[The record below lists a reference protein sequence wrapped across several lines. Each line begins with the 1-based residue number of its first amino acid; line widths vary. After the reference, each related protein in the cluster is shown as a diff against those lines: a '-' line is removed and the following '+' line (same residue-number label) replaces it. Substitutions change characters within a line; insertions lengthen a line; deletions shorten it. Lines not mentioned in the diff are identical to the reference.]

1 MQNMQNKLRKK
12 FIFIS
17 MSSVFVVIFLIAVI
31 INTTIYVQLNA
42 KSDEIINIL
51 SENNGRFPRGTS
63 SSDEYILPSKM
74 SKEIPF
80 STRFF
85 SLRVDKEFNTNNID
99 INNIF
104 VVNKENAVDFAS
116 RIIELDDMSGY
127 FDNFKFLVTEH
138 SYGKL
143 IVFVDCTEDL
153 EMLRVVFIASVSIC
167 FMAFI
172 SIFILIFVFSERA
185 ISPIVLSYDKQ
196 KRFITDVSHEL
207 KTPLTIIK
215 TNNEVIEIVNG
226 ETEWSQNINSQVNK
240 LSNLIS
246 NLISLAKVD
255 EQENILEKDDFSLSD
270 AVFDCGGQFDL
281 VATNEN
287 KELVLDVQDD
297 INYNG
302 DEGALRQ
309 VICILID
316 NSIKYANT
324 NSIITVALKK
334 NGDKIRF
341 TITNYTDGIKKGK
354 HNVLFERFYRSD
366 ESRNTTGY
374 GIGLSIAKSIIEK
387 HKGRIKAESSSEG
400 KISFTI
406 DL

>member
-1 MQNMQNKLRKK
+1 MQDMQNKLRKK

-31 INTTIYVQLNA
+31 INVTVYVQLNA

-51 SENNGRFPRGTS
+51 SDNNGRFPRGTS
-63 SSDEYILPSKM
+63 SSDDYILPSKM

-85 SLRVDKEFNTNNID
+85 SLRVDGDLKTNNID
-99 INNIF
+99 INNIII
-104 VVNKENAVDFAS
+104 VNRENAIDFAFK
-116 RIIELDDMSGY
+116 IIELDDMSGY
-127 FDNFKFLVTEH
+127 FNNFKFLVTEH

-153 EMLRVVFIASVSIC
+153 ELLKLVFMASVSIC

-226 ETEWSQNINSQVNK
+226 ETEWSQNINFQVDK

-246 NLISLAKVD
+246 NLISLTKVD
-255 EQENILEKDDFSLSD
+255 EQEHVLDKVEFSLSD

-281 VATNEN
+281 VASNEN
-287 KELVLDVQDD
+287 KDLLLDIQES

-309 VICILID
+309 VICILLD

-324 NSIITVALKK
+324 NSTISVTLKK
-334 NGDKIRF
+334 QGEKIRF
-341 TITNYTDGIKKGK
+341 KITNYTDGIKKGK

-366 ESRNTTGY
+366 ESRHTTGY

-400 KISFTI
+400 EISFTI